1 LRSGYYNTKTWRDP
15 LVNADSLFSDQS
27 IILLRLGEVLISK
40 AEAQFRSGDLA
51 GAAASLKKVRDRAWG
66 GAAPDLGTVDMK
78 KILNEYRHE
87 INGEWSLWFDLRRSG
102 SLVDYLKD
110 THGFTVPLGR
120 DVLPIPASAI
130 ANNPTLEQNPH
141 Y

>member
-1 LRSGYYNTKTWRDP
+1 M
-15 LVNADSLFSDQS
+15 
-27 IILLRLGEVLISK
+27 RLGEVLISK
-40 AEAQFRSGDLA
+40 AEAQFKSGDVA
-51 GAAASLKKVRDRAWG
+51 GAKATIQTVRNRAWG
-66 GAAPDLGTVDMK
+66 GVAPAPAETDMMK
-78 KILNEYRHE
+78 IILNEYRHE

-110 THGFTVPLGR
+110 THNFTVPLGR

-130 ANNPTLEQNPH
+130 ATNPELVQNPG